1 MQYADMCL
9 KYALNVISMKKTP
22 SFSNAKR
29 DSHVQFRFLLD
40 CYVKLKLNIIRR
52 KQELR
57 TAIEQQTEVAAR
69 ISEI

>member
-29 DSHVQFRFLLD
+29 DSHVQFRFFIRLLCKAETQNYKKKIGAED
-40 CYVKLKLNIIRR
+40 CNRATNRSGCQDK
-52 KQELR
+52 
-57 TAIEQQTEVAAR
+57 
-69 ISEI
+69 